1 MMEFR
6 IHGRGGQGAVTTAE
20 LLALAA
26 IGEGKFAQ
34 AFPSFGPERRG
45 APVMAFSR
53 ISETPIRIRSRVY
66 EPDVVVVL
74 DQSLLDLVH
83 VEEGLKEDGI
93 VIANYSGDPSKFLSR
108 LRSTHRFYYVD
119 ANSIAAEV
127 LGRPI
132 TNTTMIGALI
142 KATGILTLESF
153 QGPVKERFG
162 RLAERN
168 LEAMRR
174 AFEAVKGNSGS

>member
-1 MMEFR
+1 MKEFR

-26 IGEGKFAQ
+26 IAQGKYAQ

-45 APVMAFSR
+45 APVMAFAR
-53 ISETPIRIRSRVY
+53 ISEEPIRIRSKVY

-74 DQSLLDLVH
+74 DQSLLELVP
-83 VEEGLKEDGI
+83 VEEGLKEDGA
-93 VIANYSGDPSKFLSR
+93 VVANVSGNASGFLSR
-108 LRSTHRFYYVD
+108 LKAGQRFYSVD
-119 ANSIAAEV
+119 ANAIAAEV

-132 TNTTMIGALI
+132 TNTTMIGALL
-142 KATGILTLESF
+142 KATGVVELKSLEE
-153 QGPVKERFG
+153 PVRGRFG

-174 AFEAVKGNSGS
+174 AYNSLKI

>member
-1 MMEFR
+1 MKEFR

-26 IGEGKFAQ
+26 IGEGKYAQ

-45 APVMAFSR
+45 APVVAFAR
-53 ISETPIRIRSRVY
+53 ISDEPIRIRSKVY

-74 DQSLLDLVH
+74 DASLLELVV
-83 VEEGLKEDGI
+83 VEEGLKEGGVI
-93 VIANYSGDPSKFLSR
+93 V
-108 LRSTHRFYYVD
+108 
-119 ANSIAAEV
+119 ANSPVGGAGLGDRLKGGRRYFTVDGNAIATEV
-127 LGRPI
+127 LGRAI
-132 TNTTMIGALI
+132 ANTTMIGALV
-142 KATGILTLESF
+142 KVTGVVGLGSLEE
-153 QGPVKERFG
+153 PVRERFG

-174 AFEAVKGNSGS
+174 AYETV

>member
-1 MMEFR
+1 MKEFR

-26 IGEGKFAQ
+26 IAQGKYAQ

-45 APVMAFSR
+45 APVMAFAR
-53 ISETPIRIRSRVY
+53 ISDEPIRIRSKVY

-74 DQSLLDLVH
+74 DQSLLELVP
-83 VEEGLKEDGI
+83 VEEGLKEDGA
-93 VIANYSGDPSKFLSR
+93 VVANASGEPAGFLAKLKPGQKF
-108 LRSTHRFYYVD
+108 YPVD

-132 TNTTMIGALI
+132 TNTTMIGALL
-142 KATGILTLESF
+142 KATGVVELKSLET
-153 QGPVKERFG
+153 PVRERFG
-162 RLAERN
+162 RLADRN
-168 LEAMRR
+168 LEAMKR
-174 AFEAVKGNSGS
+174 AYDSLRV

>member
-1 MMEFR
+1 MKEFR

-26 IGEGKFAQ
+26 IAQGKYAQ

-45 APVMAFSR
+45 APVMAFAR
-53 ISETPIRIRSRVY
+53 ISDEPIRIRSKVY

-74 DQSLLDLVH
+74 DQSLLELVP
-83 VEEGLKEDGI
+83 VEEGLKENGA
-93 VIANYSGDPSKFLSR
+93 VVANVSGNPSAFLSR
-108 LRSTHRFYYVD
+108 LKAGQRFYAVD
-119 ANSIAAEV
+119 ANAIAAEV

-132 TNTTMIGALI
+132 TNTTMIGALL
-142 KATGILTLESF
+142 KATGVVELKSLEE
-153 QGPVKERFG
+153 PVRERFG

-174 AFEAVKGNSGS
+174 AYEALKV

>member
-1 MMEFR
+1 MKEFR

-26 IGEGKFAQ
+26 IEEGMYAQ

-45 APVMAFSR
+45 APVMAFAR
-53 ISETPIRIRSRVY
+53 VSEGRIRIRSKVV

-74 DQSLLDLVH
+74 DASLLELVS
-83 VEEGLKEDGI
+83 VEEGLRGEGLVVANASSGGEFGKRLKGGQRLVTLDASGI
-93 VIANYSGDPSKFLSR
+93 AR
-108 LRSTHRFYYVD
+108 
-119 ANSIAAEV
+119 EV

-132 TNTTMIGALI
+132 TNTTMIGALV
-142 KATGILTLESF
+142 KVTGVVRLGSLE
-153 QGPVKERFG
+153 GPLRERFG

-168 LEAMRR
+168 FEAMKR
-174 AFEAVKGNSGS
+174 AYEAV

>member
-1 MMEFR
+1 MKEFR

-26 IGEGKFAQ
+26 IAQGKYAQ

-45 APVMAFSR
+45 APVMAFAR
-53 ISETPIRIRSRVY
+53 ISDEPIRIRSRVQ

-74 DQSLLDLVH
+74 DQSLLELVP
-83 VEEGLKEDGI
+83 VEEGLKEKGA
-93 VIANYSGDPSKFLSR
+93 VVANASGEPKSFLGR
-108 LRSTHRFYYVD
+108 LKPGQRFYFVD

-132 TNTTMIGALI
+132 TNTTMIGALL
-142 KATGILTLESF
+142 KATGVVELKSLE
-153 QGPVKERFG
+153 GPVRDRFG
-162 RLAERN
+162 RLADRN
-168 LEAMRR
+168 LEAMKR
-174 AFEAVKGNSGS
+174 AYDSLKV